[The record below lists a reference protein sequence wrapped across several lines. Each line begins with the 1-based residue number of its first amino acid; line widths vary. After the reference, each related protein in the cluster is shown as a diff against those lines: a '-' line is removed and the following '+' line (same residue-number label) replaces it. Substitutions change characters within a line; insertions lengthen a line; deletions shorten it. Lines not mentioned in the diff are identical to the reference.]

1 LSFADLT
8 AVLAGAG
15 LARPGWETLTVSR
28 RGGSGRAA
36 MLLIGA
42 SEVNAEEFRLAVGR
56 AMGWGKILSNWFE
69 VTRQGDQ
76 FIFHGRGSGH
86 GVGLCQAGAA
96 EMAEK
101 GREAGQ
107 ILAQYFPGAGAVD
120 ETTGLAWQTV
130 RGQDFVLETLT
141 AKDAGFL
148 PQMNQALAEAEERSG
163 LRVEGTFT
171 VRAFR
176 STEAFREGTLVP
188 GWVAAF
194 TEENWVGTQPLATLR
209 ARKLLGP
216 VLRHEFLHVLVER
229 QAGANAPLWLREGLV
244 ESWAGGTTSRRA
256 PPGLKLE
263 QAEAWLADA
272 ASEAESEAAHEVAG
286 WYAGRLL
293 ERFGRAQVL
302 VWLRDGVPATA
313 LATIR

>member
-1 LSFADLT
+1 
-8 AVLAGAG
+8 
-15 LARPGWETLTVSR
+15 
-28 RGGSGRAA
+28 
-36 MLLIGA
+36 
-42 SEVNAEEFRLAVGR
+42 
-56 AMGWGKILSNWFE
+56 
-69 VTRQGDQ
+69 
-76 FIFHGRGSGH
+76 
-86 GVGLCQAGAA
+86 
-96 EMAEK
+96 
-101 GREAGQ
+101 
-107 ILAQYFPGAGAVD
+107 
-120 ETTGLAWQTV
+120 
-130 RGQDFVLETLT
+130 
-141 AKDAGFL
+141 
-148 PQMNQALAEAEERSG
+148 
-163 LRVEGTFT
+163 
-171 VRAFR
+171 
-176 STEAFREGTLVP
+176 VP